1 MKHGVP
7 FVVSPTECLL
17 LELDGRRQRLRGV
30 PLRVHLAQDV
40 AKDLVGQ
47 PLGVGAVIGPRGADD
62 VCQWIQPEKAP
73 KIAFGIEKVTA
84 ALLENIRT

>member
-1 MKHGVP
+1 MIIK
-7 FVVSPTECLL
+7 LIL
-17 LELDGRRQRLRGV
+17 
-30 PLRVHLAQDV
+30 HLAQYV
-40 AKDLVGQ
+40 AEDLVGQ
-47 PLGVGAVIGPRGADD
+47 PLGIGAVIGTRGADD